1 MKRLNQIFAVILSLV
16 IALMAIPMTVS
27 AAEITGKCGDNL
39 EWSFSDDGRLYISGE
54 GKMDS
59 YDKYHGEG
67 FINAAPWINLDV
79 YEVSIAEGVTSI
91 GQYAFGHSEVHYVSI
106 SETVTEIEACA
117 FAYSDVESVYIPN
130 SVEKIGEAAF
140 KNSGLYEVYIMSGV
154 KTIDDSAFYGT
165 KLKNVKLPNS
175 ITKIGDHAFDECEN
189 LKTITFVGTEEEW
202 NKIDF
207 SGENEVLENIKV
219 EFEPIKSSG
228 SCGENVNW
236 TYDDKTYT
244 LTLSGT
250 GKMDNYESCRYD
262 MCEEHKLCTPWS
274 QYLIKNVVIEHGV
287 TNIGSYAFGGEEFR
301 TETISLPDSVMRIE
315 DDAFSDCYSV
325 KKIDIP
331 NSVTYI
337 GYAAFSSCDSLES
350 VVIPDGITE
359 ISEFAFSE
367 CYSLKE
373 VVIPDSVIT
382 INRCAFSQCYSLENV
397 VIPDGVKMIGSM
409 AFYGSSKLKEIKIP
423 SSVEIIGDGAFQY
436 CDELSLVYFMG
447 SKDDWDFISFGKDNE
462 ILTECDI
469 HFFDAAP
476 TRTEPTC
483 TEKGLLQ
490 YECTCHADFVS
501 YTEEL
506 APLGHSYE
514 DGVCKNCGE
523 KEIDDTSD
531 AENTNKWIAPVAI
544 VCFAVVVILAIVI
557 ILKKGRIS

>member
-1 MKRLNQIFAVILSLV
+1 MKKINQIFAVILSLV
-16 IALMAIPMTVS
+16 IVLMAIPMTVS
-27 AAEITGKCGDNL
+27 AAETSGKCGDNL
-39 EWSFSDDGRLYISGE
+39 EWSFSDDGSLYISGE

-67 FINAAPWINLDV
+67 FTGAAPWINLDV
-79 YEVSIAEGVTSI
+79 YEVTIAEGVTSI
-91 GQYAFGHSEVHYVSI
+91 GQYAFGHSKVYYVSI
-106 SETVTEIEACA
+106 PETVTEIEACA
-117 FAYSDVESVYIPN
+117 FTYSDVESVYIPN
-130 SVEKIGEAAF
+130 SVETIGDSAF
-140 KNSGLYEVYIMSGV
+140 KNSSLYELYIMSGV

-175 ITKIGDHAFDECEN
+175 ITKIGDHVFDDCEN

-202 NKIDF
+202 NKIDI
-207 SGENEVLENIKV
+207 SSENEALENIKI
-219 EFEPIKSSG
+219 EFSPIKSSG

-250 GKMDNYESCRYD
+250 GKMNNYESCRYD
-262 MCEEHKLCTPWS
+262 MCKEHKLCTPWS
-274 QYLIKNVVIEHGV
+274 QYLIKNVVIENGI
-287 TNIGSYAFGGEEFR
+287 TNIGSYAIGDELCR
-301 TETISLPDSVMRIE
+301 VETISLPDSVTRIE
-315 DDAFSDCYSV
+315 ERAFEYCYLMKS
-325 KKIDIP
+325 IDIP
-331 NSVTYI
+331 KSVTYI
-337 GYAAFSSCDSLES
+337 GYAAFSCCESLES
-350 VVIPDGITE
+350 FVIPNGITE

-367 CYSLKE
+367 CYALKE
-373 VVIPDSVIT
+373 IIIPDSVIT
-382 INRCAFSQCYSLENV
+382 INRGAFSQCYSLENV

-409 AFYGSSKLKEIKIP
+409 ALGGSFRLKEIKIP

-490 YECTCHADFVS
+490 YECTCHTASLS

-506 APLGHSYE
+506 LPLGHDYE
-514 DGVCKNCGE
+514 NGICKNCSE

-531 AENTNKWIAPVAI
+531 ADNANKWIVPVVIA
-544 VCFAVVVILAIVI
+544 VAVVVILFVAVFA
-557 ILKKGRIS
+557 LKKKKTS